1 METRDKSKHV
11 ERQGKDQPWTLGSTG
26 TTKVVF
32 KKLKFYIQFIS
43 DRMTEDKYTSDVLVL
58 GAGMAGIAAAKT
70 LTELGVTNIMI
81 VEGSNR
87 FIVVSNVDLSLC
99 LTI

>member
-1 METRDKSKHV
+1 M
-11 ERQGKDQPWTLGSTG
+11 GSTG

-32 KKLKFYIQFIS
+32 KKLTFDFQFIS
-43 DRMTEDKYTSDVLVL
+43 DRMNDDKYTSDVLVL

-70 LTELGVTNIMI
+70 LTELGVTNIMV

-87 FIVVSNVDLSLC
+87 FIVVSNVDLGLC

>member
-1 METRDKSKHV
+1 MN
-11 ERQGKDQPWTLGSTG
+11 
-26 TTKVVF
+26 
-32 KKLKFYIQFIS
+32 
-43 DRMTEDKYTSDVLVL
+43 EDKYTSDVLVL

-70 LTELGVTNIMI
+70 LTELGVTNIMV

-87 FIVVSNVDLSLC
+87 FIVVSNVDLGLC

>member
-1 METRDKSKHV
+1 MLT
-11 ERQGKDQPWTLGSTG
+11 
-26 TTKVVF
+26 
-32 KKLKFYIQFIS
+32 FYLQIIP

-70 LTELGVTNIMI
+70 LTELGVTNILV

-87 FIVVSNVDLSLC
+87 FIEVSKLYLGFYVS
-99 LTI
+99 I

>member
-1 METRDKSKHV
+1 M
-11 ERQGKDQPWTLGSTG
+11 ERQGKDQTWTLGSTG

-32 KKLKFYIQFIS
+32 KKLTFYFQFTS
-43 DRMTEDKYTSDVLVL
+43 DRMNEDKYTSDVLVL

-70 LTELGVTNIMI
+70 LTELGVTNIMV

-87 FIVVSNVDLSLC
+87 FIVVSNVYLGLC